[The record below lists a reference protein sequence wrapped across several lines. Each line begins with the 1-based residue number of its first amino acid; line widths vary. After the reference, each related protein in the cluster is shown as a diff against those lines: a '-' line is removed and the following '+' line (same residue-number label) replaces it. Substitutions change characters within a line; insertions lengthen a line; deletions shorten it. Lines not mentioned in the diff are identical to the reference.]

1 MNFLFSAFAP
11 VDKGIQE
18 QLQNGIM
25 AGYPVVDIK
34 ITLFDGSYHD
44 VDSSEM
50 AFKIAGSMSFKQA
63 CRKAAPVIKEPI
75 MAVEVDTPEQYMG
88 DVIGDI
94 NSRRGRIEGVEPGP
108 GGIQVIKAQVP
119 LSNLFGY
126 VTDLRSM
133 TQGCA
138 GPLRSAKA
146 LRSDS
151 RGPASWTGDP

>member
-1 MNFLFSAFAP
+1 M
-11 VDKGIQE
+11 DGGI
-18 QLQNGIM
+18 L
-25 AGYPVVDIK
+25 AGYPLVDIRVTVVD
-34 ITLFDGSYHD
+34 GSFHE

-63 CRKAAPVIKEPI
+63 CRKDGPVDKEPI

-94 NSRRGRIEGVEPGP
+94 NSRRGRVEGMEPGP
-108 GGIQVIKAQVP
+108 GGTQLIKAQVP

-133 TQGCA
+133 SQGRA
-138 GPLRSAKA
+138 NPSVEPSHYEEVPRNLAEEIIAKA
-146 LRSDS
+146 QGKQLAAR
-151 RGPASWTGDP
+151 